1 MYKRQVYSNSIDHSI
16 TPVETIGVWKQQ
28 LKPGGTLC
36 LEYAASQSRANN
48 DQDPLHATEKEIEE
62 LIIHNGMV
70 IAHEFRRR
78 VKHKG
83 VVFCCEVKK

>member
-1 MYKRQVYSNSIDHSI
+1 M
-16 TPVETIGVWKQQ
+16 
-28 LKPGGTLC
+28 
-36 LEYAASQSRANN
+36 EYAASQSRANN